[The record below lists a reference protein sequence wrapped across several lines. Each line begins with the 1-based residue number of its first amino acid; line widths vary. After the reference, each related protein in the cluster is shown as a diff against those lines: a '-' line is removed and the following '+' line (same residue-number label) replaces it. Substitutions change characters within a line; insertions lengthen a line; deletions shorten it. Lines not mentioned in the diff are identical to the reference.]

1 MKSTSEIHLSISDQ
15 WNPPISDKWNPPD
28 YQWNPPVN
36 PPVYQW
42 NPPISQIHLSVKSTY
57 QWNPPISQV
66 YQWNPPIS
74 QIYLSVKSTCLS
86 VKSTCLSVRSTYQ
99 SNPPISQI
107 TYQSNPPISQIC
119 LSKSACPPFASAAV
133 TRKPP
138 NGTGPAARNPATGT
152 GCFFHQSNYQLLHT
166 QRRGFKSPSH
176 SCFYT
181 QRGLL
186 NGTQLTD
193 GTGNTRPGSAH
204 SLRQI
209 SHNFKEHKNS
219 LKNELVQG
227 FYASNTAPW
236 VHQITSDQDQ
246 GLLRG
251 QSDEKNTL
259 KLADEKLWFTLNF
272 FKWSCKSRADRLISN
287 PAERAIG

>member
-1 MKSTSEIHLSISDQ
+1 MKSTSKSTCLPVKPTYQSNLPISEIHLSVKATYKS
-15 WNPPISDKWNPPD
+15 S
-28 YQWNPPVN
+28 
-36 PPVYQW
+36 
-42 NPPISQIHLSVKSTY
+42 LSVKSTY
-57 QWNPPISQV
+57 QSNL
-66 YQWNPPIS
+66 PIS
-74 QIYLSVKSTCLS
+74 QIHLFISQIH
-86 VKSTCLSVRSTYQ
+86 LSVRSTYQ
-99 SNPPISQI
+99 SNPPVYQSNPPVYQSNPPVYQSDLPISQI
-107 TYQSNPPISQIC
+107 HLSVKSPIYQSNPPISQIC
-119 LSKSACPPFASAAV
+119 LSKSACPPFASSAV

-138 NGTGPAARNPATGT
+138 NSTGPAARNPATGT

-166 QRRGFKSPSH
+166 QRRGFKSPGH

-227 FYASNTAPW
+227 FYASNTAP
-236 VHQITSDQDQ
+236 
-246 GLLRG
+246 
-251 QSDEKNTL
+251 
-259 KLADEKLWFTLNF
+259 
-272 FKWSCKSRADRLISN
+272 
-287 PAERAIG
+287 